1 MQRTLTGQRL
11 AALFL
16 LGWLLFN
23 YPLLSLFNDARA
35 WFGVPRLYAYLFLA
49 WAAFIA
55 LLAIVAERDVRPNP
69 GRDPGRDAGR
79 HSALDKNSPG
89 PR

>member
-55 LLAIVAERDVRPNP
+55 LLAIVAERDVRRDG
-69 GRDPGRDAGR
+69 GRDSGR
-79 HSALDKNSPG
+79 HPAHDKSAQE